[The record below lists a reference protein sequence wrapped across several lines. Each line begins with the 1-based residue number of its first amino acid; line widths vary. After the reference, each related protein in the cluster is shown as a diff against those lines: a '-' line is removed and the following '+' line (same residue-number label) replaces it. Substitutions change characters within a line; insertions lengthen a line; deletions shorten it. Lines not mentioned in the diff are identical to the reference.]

1 MSKRAGEISRRNTL
15 QCRWCAS
22 IGDSSWTFLALDVC
36 GARPGGLVAAVTPC
50 VYRDQFHVSILF
62 LPYGTHSDL
71 FRWSPVHKVVK
82 RLLALDSEEKEQ
94 LGTYIHQ
101 LSDFRNF
108 ASGHKYSPISISH
121 LYIYTSITKARIT
134 HLSFCFFISLL
145 PDVSGGRGDGPT
157 RETIS
162 ILRGK
167 MGQLLQF
174 FDLESRSS
182 ALPQILA
189 RSSASVFVF
198 FIHHNGRGNSSK
210 TKIPRQIWLKWSE
223 GQLLQCFGSN
233 EDQYINICKI
243 NGGLVFT
250 HQHTHTLDLWISMCS
265 FEITH
270 I

>member
-22 IGDSSWTFLALDVC
+22 IGDSSWTFLALNVC

-50 VYRDQFHVSILF
+50 MYRDQFHVSILF

-108 ASGHKYSPISISH
+108 ASGHTYSPISISH
-121 LYIYTSITKARIT
+121 LYIYIHRSRRLGSPIWVFV
-134 HLSFCFFISLL
+134 SWSVFCLMYQGE
-145 PDVSGGRGDGPT
+145 GGMGPT

-162 ILRGK
+162 ILRGFPR
-167 MGQLLQF
+167 GNCCSFSTLNPGRVPCLRFWQEAQLQF
-174 FDLESRSS
+174 WCFLSIIMVVDR
-182 ALPQILA
+182 
-189 RSSASVFVF
+189 
-198 FIHHNGRGNSSK
+198 SK

-250 HQHTHTLDLWISMCS
+250 HQHTHTHWIY
-265 FEITH
+265 E
-270 I
+270 